1 MPVTYTKAPSAA
13 TRYPPASQTEPA
25 VASKKKKK
33 KKGKGKAQDGSN
45 PSNHM
50 NHVNHDGIDDD
61 EDDLGPANP
70 GENGLNGSRTLNGD
84 YSDPGNYPNSQTAPL
99 NAASHGQPPLRM
111 STAATA
117 QAELLAAANELYK
130 RMETEQMANDTNDG
144 EYWKQ
149 LPSHIRSFVE
159 TTYAHGAALSPN
171 ERSKS
176 QAMLALAQTMV
187 DEATS
192 RFPTGG
198 FPPPFDPS
206 LLSDPKFA
214 EKLGMKHGGIGAM
227 NLMREYADEAYDD
240 YNSENDEDDIDDE
253 QQYEADGWSHRSQ
266 LRFQG

>member
-1 MPVTYTKAPSAA
+1 MA
-13 TRYPPASQTEPA
+13 
-25 VASKKKKK
+25 
-33 KKGKGKAQDGSN
+33 G
-45 PSNHM
+45 
-50 NHVNHDGIDDD
+50 
-61 EDDLGPANP
+61 
-70 GENGLNGSRTLNGD
+70 
-84 YSDPGNYPNSQTAPL
+84 
-99 NAASHGQPPLRM
+99 LRM
-111 STAATA
+111 STTATA

-130 RMETEQMANDTNDG
+130 RMETEQLASDSNDG

-159 TTYAHGAALSPN
+159 TTYAHGATLTPN

-214 EKLGMKHGGIGAM
+214 EKFGMKAGSIGAM

-240 YNSENDEDDIDDE
+240 YVSENDDEDLDEE
-253 QQYEADGWSHRSQ
+253 QQYEADGMLHSCISDVCSYAAQIHPKRTRRRKRRRTQ
-266 LRFQG
+266 EQAP

>member
-1 MPVTYTKAPSAA
+1 
-13 TRYPPASQTEPA
+13 
-25 VASKKKKK
+25 
-33 KKGKGKAQDGSN
+33 
-45 PSNHM
+45 
-50 NHVNHDGIDDD
+50 
-61 EDDLGPANP
+61 
-70 GENGLNGSRTLNGD
+70 
-84 YSDPGNYPNSQTAPL
+84 
-99 NAASHGQPPLRM
+99 M
-111 STAATA
+111 STTATA

-130 RMETEQMANDTNDG
+130 RMETEQLASDSNDG

-159 TTYAHGAALSPN
+159 TTYAHGAALTPN

-214 EKLGMKHGGIGAM
+214 EKFGMKSGTIGAM

-240 YNSENDEDDIDDE
+240 YVSENDDEDLEE
-253 QQYEADGWSHRSQ
+253 QQYEADGMFHSCISDVCSHAAQIRPKRTRRRKRRRTPEQ
-266 LRFQG
+266 AL